1 MNLTGPQAGS
11 DVDALTMRALTTR
24 ALTMRALTTRALAT
38 GAESLAQCT
47 AVSALSVD
55 PKLALPG
62 SPTCVMAQ
70 DSVMAQV
77 SVTAQDNVTGDLI
90 SGENGCMRIRFLR
103 MDITRLSVGMQELAI
118 TGTGTGNAA
127 LARALFFPSD
137 GERAR

>member
-11 DVDALTMRALTTR
+11 DVDALA
-24 ALTMRALTTRALAT
+24 TRALAT
-38 GAESLAQCT
+38 RALATRALATDAESLGQRT

-70 DSVMAQV
+70 DSV
-77 SVTAQDNVTGDLI
+77 TAQDSVMAQDRVTGDLI
-90 SGENGCMRIRFLR
+90 SEENEGMRIRFLR
-103 MDITRLSVGMQELAI
+103 MYITGLSVGLQELAI
-118 TGTGTGNAA
+118 TATGTGSAA
-127 LARALFFPSD
+127 LARALLAPSD

>member
-11 DVDALTMRALTTR
+11 DVDALT
-24 ALTMRALTTRALAT
+24 TRALAT
-38 GAESLAQCT
+38 DAESLGQRT

-70 DSVMAQV
+70 DNVTAQDSVMAQD
-77 SVTAQDNVTGDLI
+77 SVTGDLI
-90 SGENGCMRIRFLR
+90 SEENEGMRIRFLR
-103 MDITRLSVGMQELAI
+103 MDITRLSVGMQEFAI
-118 TGTGTGNAA
+118 AATGTGDAG
-127 LARALFFPSD
+127 LARALFAPSD